1 MDMLRFTTAG
11 SVDDGKSTLIGRL
24 LYDSKAIFED
34 QMESIEQAS
43 SRRGDETVDL
53 ALLTDGLRAEREQ
66 GITIDVAYRYFATP
80 KRKFI
85 IADTPGHIQY
95 TRNMVTGASNAE
107 LAIVL
112 IDARKGVLTQ
122 SKRHGFLASLLQIP
136 HMLVAVNKMD
146 LVDYDEETYNAIV
159 REYTAFTSK
168 LSAPNL
174 IFLPISALH
183 GDNVVDKSDRMPW
196 YKGPTLLH
204 HLENVSVGASRNLV
218 DFRFPVQLALRPN
231 QNFRGFAGQVASGS
245 VTPGEEVVI
254 LPSGLESKVKSI
266 VTLTGDIAE
275 AAAGDSVALTLED
288 EIDISRG
295 DMIVRKKN
303 LPYVA
308 NQLECIICWMNET
321 SLNTEAAY
329 ILQHTTRQVR
339 TYISELNYRID
350 VDTLHRDQDAETLN
364 LNEIGRVKLTTT
376 QPLYFDPYR
385 INRNTGSFILID
397 PNTNVTVAAGM
408 IRRRARS
415 LDEYVEQQP
424 EAVPER
430 TKSSDVVWE
439 SMNVTREMRER
450 QNGHRAAV
458 LWFTG
463 LSGSGKSTIAK
474 ALEQRLYNMG
484 KRTMMLDGDN
494 VRHGLNGDL
503 GFSDED
509 RKENIRRVGE
519 VANLFFDNGTL
530 TLCTFIS
537 PFRADRELARTLIPQ
552 ERFFEIFVSCDI
564 EICKKRDPKGLYAK
578 AISGEIPQF
587 TGISSPYEEP
597 TSPEIVVESD
607 VYSVDDCVNTII
619 EELTKRGLL
628 SL

>member
-1 MDMLRFTTAG
+1 
-11 SVDDGKSTLIGRL
+11 
-24 LYDSKAIFED
+24 
-34 QMESIEQAS
+34 
-43 SRRGDETVDL
+43 
-53 ALLTDGLRAEREQ
+53 
-66 GITIDVAYRYFATP
+66 
-80 KRKFI
+80 
-85 IADTPGHIQY
+85 
-95 TRNMVTGASNAE
+95 
-107 LAIVL
+107 
-112 IDARKGVLTQ
+112 
-122 SKRHGFLASLLQIP
+122 
-136 HMLVAVNKMD
+136 
-146 LVDYDEETYNAIV
+146 
-159 REYTAFTSK
+159 
-168 LSAPNL
+168 
-174 IFLPISALH
+174 
-183 GDNVVDKSDRMPW
+183 
-196 YKGPTLLH
+196 
-204 HLENVSVGASRNLV
+204 
-218 DFRFPVQLALRPN
+218 
-231 QNFRGFAGQVASGS
+231 
-245 VTPGEEVVI
+245 
-254 LPSGLESKVKSI
+254 
-266 VTLTGDIAE
+266 
-275 AAAGDSVALTLED
+275 
-288 EIDISRG
+288 
-295 DMIVRKKN
+295 
-303 LPYVA
+303 
-308 NQLECIICWMNET
+308 
-321 SLNTEAAY
+321 
-329 ILQHTTRQVR
+329 
-339 TYISELNYRID
+339 
-350 VDTLHRDQDAETLN
+350 
-364 LNEIGRVKLTTT
+364 
-376 QPLYFDPYR
+376 
-385 INRNTGSFILID
+385 
-397 PNTNVTVAAGM
+397 M

-607 VYSVDDCVNTII
+607 VHSVDDCVNTII